1 MEMEDKQQ
9 KDDMNV
15 DNLQQQREG
24 KHDINNSSNDNVIKH
39 ISACCPGRR
48 KTSKS
53 IELLLQI
60 LYDIYY

>member
-15 DNLQQQREG
+15 DNVQQQREG

-39 ISACCPGRR
+39 ISGCCPGRR

-53 IELLLQI
+53 IELLVQI
-60 LYDIYY
+60 LYNIYF

>member
-15 DNLQQQREG
+15 DNVQQQREG

-39 ISACCPGRR
+39 MSACCPGRR

-53 IELLLQI
+53 IELLVQI
-60 LYDIYY
+60 LYDIYC